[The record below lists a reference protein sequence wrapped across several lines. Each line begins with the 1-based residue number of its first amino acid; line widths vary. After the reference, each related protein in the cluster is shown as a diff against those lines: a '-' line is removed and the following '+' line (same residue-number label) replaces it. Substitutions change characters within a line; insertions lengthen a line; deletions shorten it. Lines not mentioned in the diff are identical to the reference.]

1 MKYMLLVLSLF
12 LFACSKQQDNT
23 TPLESM
29 PLVAVFIDDGA
40 LQCERQGR
48 SLAASEALLT
58 QAGISTANSYCA
70 YIDGVMM
77 AMQCGLKDLNVHVVE
92 VQSSQLQSALG
103 FEPLASVAHHGEKT
117 LVKHACPES
126 P

>member
-1 MKYMLLVLSLF
+1 MLLVLSLF

-58 QAGISTANSYCA
+58 QAGVSVTNSYCA

-92 VQSSQLQSALG
+92 VQLSQLGQARALG
-103 FEPLASVAHHGEKT
+103 FEPLANAAHHGQKT
-117 LVKHACPES
+117 VLKQVCPGA
-126 P
+126 